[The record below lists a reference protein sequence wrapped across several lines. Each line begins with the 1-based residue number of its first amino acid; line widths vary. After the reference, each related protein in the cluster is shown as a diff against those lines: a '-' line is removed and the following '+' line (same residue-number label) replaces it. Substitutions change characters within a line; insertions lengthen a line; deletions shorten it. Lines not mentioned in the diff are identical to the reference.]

1 MTNTA
6 SSPWKLFLC
15 VLLLILTVSSAW
27 ALDPSRPV
35 SSYIR
40 NRITDENGLPNI
52 VDQIAES
59 RDGFLLLVAAGNLAR
74 FDGRHFYVF
83 DQPGF
88 ITAMALAE
96 DGDLWVG
103 TTDDLERI
111 PAAAL
116 NQSGRVPTTSYHPDP
131 GKGSRIRSLHL
142 TRNGVLWVGTAA
154 GLYRFESGVF
164 SVVIPGTSIE
174 RIEEASNGHLLVIT
188 SEGFVE
194 WDGLRAIPHPEL
206 AAQLGV
212 KANEVFHVFEDRR
225 GVTWF
230 CTANG
235 VARRLGGLIEKLAPW
250 GTHGHGAYRG
260 YEDPSGTVWFYRAEG
275 LFRASAAGLELAVAG
290 MNARYI
296 YGDRDGNLWVGTNGD
311 GLYRFK
317 DRAVRMFTKA
327 DGLPNN
333 TAMTVLA
340 THDGA
345 VWSGFNCG
353 GIARFD
359 GHGFRIYNEKSGLL
373 NSCVWTLA
381 EDANHD
387 VWIGTWGGGVF
398 RMRDGRFTQYSKA
411 QGLPSDIVP
420 GILVAHDG
428 SLWLKTAAGV
438 SHMRDREVRNYT
450 ASDGLSGA
458 PFAVY
463 EDRKGGIWVGTGHGA
478 DHLSGDR
485 FVNFSSLPRSE
496 TFPIGE
502 DRSGGLYFSVLPSGE
517 IYRAKS
523 NEVIGIASTSDVPET
538 MVETEQGDLWL
549 GGDGILRVPRGALDH
564 HHQPDDPLDFAAFG
578 PADGLVTAAASA
590 GRPALALAPDGKLW
604 IATTQGLAV
613 VDLPHL
619 PRTDRK
625 PAIYMEELTVGR
637 NKQPPGHELVLPPG
651 THHLELP
658 FDAIE
663 LSSPEKIRLQY
674 RLDSV
679 DSEWLDAPS
688 PPHATYSN
696 LPPGKHAF
704 HIRACNRD
712 GIWDRTGV
720 VYYITQQPYF
730 YETGWFRLATAMA
743 GLLLLWGLYRLRLR
757 QAEARLNMRLEGRL
771 AERSRIARELHDTLL
786 QSFQGVVFLF
796 QGAINLLPARPDEAK
811 QRFEGALD
819 QAEQAIIEGRDAVH
833 EMRSSEAASELSAAI
848 NAFAEELANAQTGK
862 GSPSIHVRVAGTPR
876 TLNTILRDEVYR
888 IAVEALRNAFQHA
901 QAHQIEVE
909 ITYGERQL
917 LLRVRDDGKGMDAD
931 ILDHGSAGHFG
942 LPGMRER
949 AKLIGG
955 SLEVRSKAGSGTEVE
970 LAIPS
975 SIAYAKSSA
984 TRRWF
989 LGRFRRK

>member
-1 MTNTA
+1 MTNA
-6 SSPWKLFLC
+6 GRIPRLLSLC
-15 VLLLILTVSSAW
+15 VLWLLAAVSSAW
-27 ALDPSRPV
+27 AVDPSRPV
-35 SSYIR
+35 SSYIHTR
-40 NRITDENGLPNI
+40 FTDQDGLPSTI

-59 RDGFLLLVAAGNLAR
+59 GDGFLLLVAGGNLAR
-74 FDGRHFYVF
+74 FDGRHFYFFELAGVR
-83 DQPGF
+83 
-88 ITAMALAE
+88 AMALAE

-103 TTDDLERI
+103 TNERLEKI

-116 NQSGRVPTTSYHPDP
+116 NRSGRVPTVSYRPDP
-131 GKGSRIRSLHL
+131 GKNSIVTSLHL
-142 TRNGVLWVGTAA
+142 ARNGVLWVGTSA
-154 GLYRFESGVF
+154 GLYRFEHGAF
-164 SVVIPGTSIE
+164 SMAISETFIQ
-174 RIEEASNGHLLVIT
+174 RIEEASNGHLLVIA

-194 WDGLRAIPHPEL
+194 WDGARAVPHPEL
-206 AAQLGV
+206 AVQLGV
-212 KANEVFHVFEDRR
+212 KATDVFHVFEDSR

-235 VARRLGGLIEKLAPW
+235 VARRIGGLIEKLAPW
-250 GTHGHGAYRG
+250 GPHGHGAYRA
-260 YEDPSGTVWFYRAEG
+260 YEDPGGTVWFYGVEG
-275 LFRASAAGLELAVAG
+275 LFRATAAGLELAVAG
-290 MNARYI
+290 MTARSI
-296 YGDRDGNLWVGTNGD
+296 YGDRDGSLWVGTNGD

-359 GHGFRIYNEKSGLL
+359 GHGFRIYNEKNGLL
-373 NSCVWTLA
+373 NSCVFALA
-381 EDANHD
+381 EDLNHD
-387 VWIGTWGGGVF
+387 LWIGTFGGGAF
-398 RMRDGRFTQYSKA
+398 RFHDGRFQQYSKP
-411 QGLPSDIVP
+411 QGLVSDTVTSIVAAP
-420 GILVAHDG
+420 DG
-428 SLWLKTAAGV
+428 AVWLCTPAGV
-438 SHMRDREVRNYT
+438 SRVRERELRNYT
-450 ASDGLSGA
+450 VADGLSRG
-458 PFAVY
+458 PCLLY
-463 EDRKGGIWVGTGHGA
+463 EDRNRGLWVGTHDGV
-478 DHLSGDR
+478 DRLSGNR
-485 FVNFSSLPRSE
+485 FVNFSSLPRSLVY
-496 TFPIGE
+496 PLGE
-502 DRSGGLYFSVLPSGE
+502 DRSGGLYFSVFPGGD
-517 IYRAKS
+517 IYRAES
-523 NEVIGIASTSDVPET
+523 NRVIAITWTLHAPE
-538 MVETEQGDLWL
+538 MLVETDQGDLWL
-549 GGDGILRVPRGALDH
+549 GGGNGILRVPRGALDH

-578 PADGLVTAAASA
+578 PADGLVTPQASK
-590 GRPALALAPDGKLW
+590 GRPDLALAPDGKLW
-604 IATTQGLAV
+604 IATTQGLAL

-625 PAIYMEELTVGR
+625 VPIYIQEVTVGR
-637 NKQPPGHELVLPPG
+637 NQQPPGQELVLPPG
-651 THHLELP
+651 TRHLELP
-658 FDAIE
+658 FAAIE

-688 PPHATYSN
+688 PPHAIYTN
-696 LPPGKHAF
+696 IPPGKHAF

-720 VYYITQQPYF
+720 VYYITQRPYF
-730 YETGWFRLATAMA
+730 YETGWFRLATVMA

-757 QAEARLNMRLEGRL
+757 QATARVTTRLEGRL

-786 QSFQGVVFLF
+786 QSFQGVVLLF
-796 QGAINLLPARPDEAK
+796 QRAANLLPAGEAK
-811 QRFEGALD
+811 QRLEGALD

-848 NAFAEELANAQTGK
+848 NVIAEELAAAQTGK
-862 GSPSIHVRVAGTPR
+862 ESPTIHVRVEGTPR
-876 TLNTILRDEVYR
+876 TLNTILYGEAYR

-901 QAHQIEVE
+901 QAHQIEAE
-909 ITYGERQL
+909 IIYGERQL

-949 AKLIGG
+949 AKLVGG
-955 SLEVRSKAGSGTEVE
+955 SLEVRSKTGSGTEVD

-975 SIAYAKSSA
+975 SIAYVRSPA

-989 LGRFRRK
+989 FGRFRRK